1 MTADTC
7 AAQATIPIPG
17 YNIMGFGEH

>member
-7 AAQATIPIPG
+7 ADACRT
-17 YNIMGFGEH
+17 